1 MNVQNDNN
9 AFLRE
14 AARVAYGSRFF
25 EKQNGGY
32 GSIGVLKDPY
42 GRDRIVKFNT
52 RYWEEGEVT
61 NKMLEVS
68 NSLREKLWGIAKE
81 MPQLRGARREEIRN
95 LLNIDRR
102 GKSGTTELLKR
113 TIVARVIT
121 KIGGQRLWDEALAEK
136 SIKSYRSTG
145 LSTKFQAVYDAAAG
159 VGNDARRS
167 LANGVLIDAMKS
179 VIAAIPGNDTLHR
192 AIRLNLEK
200 LLTDDVRRR
209 LADTKGGGK
218 EICKACQ
225 AFIRQNALRLA
236 CMYIDQNDENSRDAE
251 EFVRAYLGLAPGAN
265 VSRKLGKLGYLQNA
279 QSLRTVYDELGEE
292 ALLHLL
298 VIISEHTAE
307 KWKDED
313 PLRASAAEAGLRVQ
327 IPLAGGRTAE
337 CQMSGPLCA
346 ILRENDM
353 LDGDSLAT
361 GLLLGVASRAAIRQ
375 RDLAKKHY
383 KAIRQQNEL
392 ILKGMRENMIEL
404 ENEKKALKMELE
416 EYDEYNYTEDL
427 KIWKNLLKNVNGNNM
442 NIVNVQNVHPV
453 LKKAGKQ
460 VVQHNVVQHNVVQ
473 HNVVQKNGNKNGSWH
488 PVVNLQAD
496 PENKLKIFSNAP
508 EEPNNAQNRNVIKSN
523 SKGKGAVKQKGVV
536 KQKNVVKQKFENPF
550 MADLSPEDLA
560 EIEGSRNT

>member
-52 RYWEEGEVT
+52 RNWEEGVVT
-61 NKMLEVS
+61 DKMLEVS

-81 MPQLRGARREEIRN
+81 MPQLRGARREEIRK

-136 SIKSYRSTG
+136 SIKSYSSKG

-167 LANGVLIDAMKS
+167 LANGVLNDAMNS
-179 VIAAIPGNDTLHR
+179 VIAALPKQGDDLTPFSRKIKDCLYS
-192 AIRLNLEK
+192 
-200 LLTDDVRRR
+200 LLTDDVRRC

-218 EICKACQ
+218 EIRKACQ

-236 CMYIDQNDENSRDAE
+236 CMEVNRSGDLTDDAAR
-251 EFVRAYLGLAPGAN
+251 FVSAFLGIAPGAHL
-265 VSRKLGKLGYLQNA
+265 SEKLQRLGYRQNA
-279 QSLRTVYDELGEE
+279 DFLRKVRTELGDDPFFY
-292 ALLHLL
+292 LLDK
-298 VIISEHTAE
+298 INKSASG
-307 KWKDED
+307 KWTDED
-313 PLRASAAEAGLRVQ
+313 PLRSPEPVLTRRLVVPLQRGRSAEWQVTSPMREILQVNGL
-327 IPLAGGRTAE
+327 
-337 CQMSGPLCA
+337 
-346 ILRENDM
+346 
-353 LDGDSLAT
+353 LDGDRLEVGMLNS
-361 GLLLGVASRAAIRQ
+361 VARRAAIRQ
-375 RDLAKKHY
+375 RDIAKKHY
-383 KAIRQQNEL
+383 KAIMQQNES
-392 ILKGMRENMIEL
+392 ILNKLRASKNEKEGMRENMIEL
-404 ENEKKALKMELE
+404 ENEKKALMRELE
-416 EYDEYNYTEDL
+416 EEKEYEYAEDL
-427 KIWKNLLKNVNGNNM
+427 EIWKNLLKDVNGNNM
-442 NIVNVQNVHPV
+442 NIVNVQNEQPIP
-453 LKKAGKQ
+453 KKAGKQ
-460 VVQHNVVQHNVVQ
+460 VVQHNV
-473 HNVVQKNGNKNGSWH
+473 
-488 PVVNLQAD
+488 
-496 PENKLKIFSNAP
+496 
-508 EEPNNAQNRNVIKSN
+508 IKSN
-523 SKGKGAVKQKGVV
+523 PKGKGAV